1 MSIAE
6 REVAGAARRREDWL
20 RAIEA
25 LFAHVEQWAAEG
37 LVAGDASPSSTVM
50 LEKTE
55 KEIVDEWARGTYVVP
70 VLRIGNIQ
78 LRGPQKA
85 REEYLVLE
93 PIMYNSVTG
102 TGRVDFYAW
111 PAMYRVRLLQEMP
124 TGLWTVKTDSGLNW
138 PLPWGE
144 KTFVQIAEGL
154 LDA

>member
-124 TGLWTVKTDSGLNW
+124 TGLWMVKTDSGLNW

>member
-25 LFAHVEQWAAEG
+25 MFADVEGWATEG
-37 LVAGDASPSSTVM
+37 LVAGDASPSSTVT
-50 LEKTE
+50 LEKT
-55 KEIVDEWARGTYVVP
+55 KKKIADEWAGDAYVVP
-70 VLRIGNIQ
+70 VLQISNIQ
-78 LRGPQKA
+78 LKGPQKA
-85 REEYLVLE
+85 REEYLMLE
-93 PIMYNSVTG
+93 PIMFNSTTG
-102 TGRVDFYAW
+102 EGRVDFYAW
-111 PAMYRVRLLQEMP
+111 PAMYRVRLLQEIA

-154 LDA
+154 MSA